1 MGLGELL
8 DTIDGHDPIE
18 PWRCTDTELEH
29 LVANLSASIHRLQ
42 SFRITLLTE
51 AAERAIPQGRGA
63 NGAAAWLNNL
73 TTSTSLRSAI
83 RTAKLAAALTSDAG
97 VAAAYHA
104 GRISG
109 DDAVLIIAFLER
121 PPTGMPE
128 EAAAASRDYLIDTAA
143 GGDTRD
149 VRRAIA
155 RLEHIFDT
163 DHTPAAEDVDRNEF
177 YASTSLNGRM
187 AIKGDVDAETAEMLL
202 AALSPLAAP
211 HPNTATG
218 DRDARSAAQRRAD
231 AFAEILRRYLD
242 SATGPTE
249 GGDRPHLSVHINAA
263 DLIDHHTDACDHA
276 DACDATAADAD
287 QSEPDASEPDQSDTE
302 RPHPDRLAYR
312 QLFENT
318 ETGWMPWM
326 GPLTVRSTRRLACDC
341 VRTTIVL
348 DEDGCPVDLGRTTRV
363 VSKRLRKVVAA
374 RDHGCAFPGC
384 GRPESWCDAHHVHHW
399 VDGGPTDLDN
409 LVLLCRFHHRLMHHT
424 DWDVVMGTDRH
435 PWFIPPAGIDP
446 RRQPIPAHGRA
457 SPQAA

>member
-29 LVANLSASIHRLQ
+29 LVPALSASIHRLQ

-83 RTAKLAAALTSDAG
+83 RTAKLAAALTTDET

-104 GRISG
+104 GRISD

-128 EAAAASRDYLIDTAA
+128 EAAASSRDYLIDTAA

-187 AIKGDVDAETAEMLL
+187 AIKGDVDAETAT
-202 AALSPLAAP
+202 LSAGA
-211 HPNTATG
+211 G
-218 DRDARSAAQRRAD
+218 V
-231 AFAEILRRYLD
+231 
-242 SATGPTE
+242 
-249 GGDRPHLSVHINAA
+249 GG
-263 DLIDHHTDACDHA
+263 
-276 DACDATAADAD
+276 
-287 QSEPDASEPDQSDTE
+287 
-302 RPHPDRLAYR
+302 
-312 QLFENT
+312 
-318 ETGWMPWM
+318 
-326 GPLTVRSTRRLACDC
+326 
-341 VRTTIVL
+341 
-348 DEDGCPVDLGRTTRV
+348 
-363 VSKRLRKVVAA
+363 
-374 RDHGCAFPGC
+374 
-384 GRPESWCDAHHVHHW
+384 
-399 VDGGPTDLDN
+399 
-409 LVLLCRFHHRLMHHT
+409 
-424 DWDVVMGTDRH
+424 
-435 PWFIPPAGIDP
+435 
-446 RRQPIPAHGRA
+446 
-457 SPQAA
+457 

>member
-8 DTIDGHDPIE
+8 DTIDGHVPIE
-18 PWRCTDTELEH
+18 PWRFTDTELAN
-29 LVANLSASIHRLQ
+29 LVPALSASIHTLE
-42 SFRITLLTE
+42 SIRIRLLTE
-51 AAERAIPQGRGA
+51 AVERAIPQGRGA

-83 RTAKLAAALTSDAG
+83 RTAKLAAALTTDAG

-109 DDAVLIIAFLER
+109 DDAVLIISFLER

-163 DHTPAAEDVDRNEF
+163 DHTSAAEDVARNEF

-211 HPNTATG
+211 HPNAATG
-218 DRDARSAAQRRAD
+218 DRDTRSAAQRRAD

-263 DLIDHHTDACDHA
+263 DLIDHHTDTCAPN
-276 DACDATAADAD
+276 AADL
-287 QSEPDASEPDQSDTE
+287 SDPE
-302 RPHPDRLAYR
+302 QPQPDRLAYR

-348 DEDGCPVDLGRTTRV
+348 DEDGCPVDRGRTTRV

-457 SPQAA
+457 SPVAA